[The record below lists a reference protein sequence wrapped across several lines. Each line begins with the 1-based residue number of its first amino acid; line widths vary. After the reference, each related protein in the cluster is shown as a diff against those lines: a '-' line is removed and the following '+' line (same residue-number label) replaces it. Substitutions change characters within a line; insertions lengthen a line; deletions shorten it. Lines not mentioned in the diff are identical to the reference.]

1 MVAVSFVIKRNQ
13 EVQKYDSQKII
24 NYISKVSIDLN
35 DINPQKILKMSEN
48 QFYNKIPTSQI
59 LTILINICSNQIS
72 EVSSDYQFVT
82 SRLMVNVMRREV
94 WNSFYPIDSLYARVQ
109 SRINNNIYD
118 PIILDL
124 YTKDEFATIESFI
137 DYDRDY
143 ILTYSGI
150 RQFYDKYLMKNRI
163 KI

>member
-1 MVAVSFVIKRNQ
+1 MVVISFVIKRNQ

-24 NYISKVSIDLN
+24 NYISKVSLDLN

-72 EVSSDYQFVT
+72 EVSPDYQFVT

-137 DYDRDY
+137 DYNRDY
-143 ILTYSGI
+143 IIT
-150 RQFYDKYLMKNRI
+150 
-163 KI
+163 